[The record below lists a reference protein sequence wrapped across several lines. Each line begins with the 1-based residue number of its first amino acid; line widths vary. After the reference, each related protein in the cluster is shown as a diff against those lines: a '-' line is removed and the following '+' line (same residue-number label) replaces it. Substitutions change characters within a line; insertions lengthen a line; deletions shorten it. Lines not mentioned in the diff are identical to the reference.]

1 MTGATTRE
9 ALTAAFLQVITMSS
23 TPAHWLRPSVIWHVL
38 RASDRGALKAPPLT
52 AAERTVAGLDQRS
65 GPVDPMRP
73 RPMRAAG

>member
-23 TPAHWLRPSVIWHVL
+23 TPTHWLKPSVVWNVL

-52 AAERTVAGLDQRS
+52 SAERTVAGLDQRADPAD
-65 GPVDPMRP
+65 PVG
-73 RPMRAAG
+73 RAR